1 MKEEKQDKPKAPRG
15 PQPTVEEREIRA
27 VLVAVIRDSQNPA
40 TAMEYLDELE
50 FLAETADIKTVKRF
64 TQRLPQPMSKIYVG
78 PGKLM
83 AVGTSLPELA
93 TCVVAAMKGKNQ
105 LALGNVIGSNIF
117 NITLIIGTSAAI
129 SPFEIQG
136 ARHGPR
142 SGALRSRHGTCRL
155 RLRR

>member
-64 TQRLPQPMSKIYVG
+64 TQRLPQPMSA
-78 PGKLM
+78 P
-83 AVGTSLPELA
+83 SLPTVWRMICSPPLPSP
-93 TCVVAAMKGKNQ
+93 AA
-105 LALGNVIGSNIF
+105 ALS
-117 NITLIIGTSAAI
+117 
-129 SPFEIQG
+129 
-136 ARHGPR
+136 
-142 SGALRSRHGTCRL
+142 
-155 RLRR
+155 